1 MPSSK
6 HSIRRRLTPEQR
18 VGQLLETAL
27 ELFAEK
33 GLGRAGHGDI
43 AKRAGVSTGTV
54 FNYFPTIEDLNTA
67 VMDTVS
73 HETLAIFEDQADVI
87 SGSSPILIYGARL
100 LAVVDRNPNLLKIF
114 LNWSHSYSDPFRGRF
129 LELKGT
135 IIDHVAQSLP
145 PREQAHIDAQIIFGT
160 GVLFAQMKVEGA
172 SDDDLQQFAA
182 RVAQLVG

>member
-18 VGQLLETAL
+18 VEQLLETAL

-67 VMDTVS
+67 VMDAVS

-100 LAVVDRNPNLLKIF
+100 LAVVERNPNLLKIF

-129 LELKGT
+129 LELKSA
-135 IIDHVAQSLP
+135 IIDHIAQSLP
-145 PREQAHIDAQIIFGT
+145 PREQADIDAQIIFGT
-160 GVLFAQMKVEGA
+160 GVLFAQMKVEDA